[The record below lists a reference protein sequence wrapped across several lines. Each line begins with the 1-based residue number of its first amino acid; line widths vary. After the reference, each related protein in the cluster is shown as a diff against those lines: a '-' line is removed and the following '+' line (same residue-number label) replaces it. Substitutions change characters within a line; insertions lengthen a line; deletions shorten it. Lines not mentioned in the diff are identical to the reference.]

1 MEGKNLKLNWLI
13 QFLVTN
19 VVCNLL
25 SNHSLNLY
33 IWLYGK
39 MYLLLAVYNIQVQK
53 KSCLKTERSVMY
65 TKDTIDN
72 FLWICSITKN
82 FRTLIWWKI
91 YIIMIFLIEEKFT
104 KMKHTVL
111 YVFRHLYKKV
121 LILCF
126 EIFEYQIALT
136 E

>member
-53 KSCLKTERSVMY
+53 KIMFENRKKCNVYKGHHRQFLVNLYHHKEFQNIDMM
-65 TKDTIDN
+65 KDLYNND
-72 FLWICSITKN
+72 
-82 FRTLIWWKI
+82 
-91 YIIMIFLIEEKFT
+91 IFN
-104 KMKHTVL
+104 
-111 YVFRHLYKKV
+111 RGKV
-121 LILCF
+121 
-126 EIFEYQIALT
+126 Y
-136 E
+136 